1 MVSRAASRLT
11 NFASTLSKHLQES
24 VVAGNDL
31 LELECAMAGHT
42 RLESSI
48 EFQKNLFEIL
58 RRNDM
63 SQFFG
68 CLMMSH
74 CKVMVGGWK
83 RLIVT

>member
-11 NFASTLSKHLQES
+11 NVAFTLSEHLQG
-24 VVAGNDL
+24 VAGNDL
-31 LELECAMAGHT
+31 LELECAMAGDT

-74 CKVMVGGWK
+74 CKVMVGGRK